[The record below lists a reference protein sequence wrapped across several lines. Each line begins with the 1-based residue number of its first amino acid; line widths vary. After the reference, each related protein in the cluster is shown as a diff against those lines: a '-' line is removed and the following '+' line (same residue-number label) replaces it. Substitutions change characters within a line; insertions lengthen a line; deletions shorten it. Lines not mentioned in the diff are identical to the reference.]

1 MPKKKSLTAKRVLS
15 LFLAYVLL
23 CLAGGVVT
31 SAFFLPAVFASNNVV
46 RAIVPSLQVEGID
59 FNVTDLPQQS
69 RLYASDGT
77 TQIGTFYAQNR
88 IVVPL
93 KKISKPMRQAV
104 VSREDRRFFRHAG
117 VVSGRDACVA
127 WRPT

>member
-59 FNVTDLPQQS
+59 FNVTDLPY
-69 RLYASDGT
+69 RRAIEED
-77 TQIGTFYAQNR
+77 F
-88 IVVPL
+88 
-93 KKISKPMRQAV
+93 QA
-104 VSREDRRFFRHAG
+104 
-117 VVSGRDACVA
+117 DATGGGLA
-127 WRPT
+127 